1 MKPLLLGDAF
11 KFKKS
16 DHLSSDSRLAPPP
29 LRTDLYEPAL
39 SFSLT

>member
-1 MKPLLLGDAF
+1 MKPLLLGDAL

-16 DHLSSDSRLAPPP
+16 DHLSSDNHLAHSL

-39 SFSLT
+39 SFFPT